1 MFQFTTTNVVNSK
14 VEATSG
20 KELWKGGEEAN
31 NNPAYFD
38 FKRVNK
44 FLKPNVTAIYKAVAN
59 DPEMAK
65 ISINLDGVGM
75 EGDQLRLSI
84 YVGLTQASQESRYA
98 NDLIYKG
105 KPFTVD
111 FICKKTPAETVESLY
126 KIINKYEVLVYGEKL
141 LNVSYNSTFLVIE
154 ATNEYQRFK
163 KVNIEK
169 FDAEKYHGM
178 GDYVVQK
185 SLEEIDEKAKNSE
198 VTNTAEGFFPGKEGF
213 GTYSFLLHNL
223 RIPTSMRTRAFGVN
237 QDETPIV
244 GAKYNQY
251 TIHYCVDRGIL
262 GSNAVGDTVQSKTT
276 HVFYV
281 NDTLATDFET
291 ALAKI
296 GTIVSVPTVEE
307 GSEDNE

>member
-1 MFQFTTTNVVNSK
+1 M
-14 VEATSG
+14 
-20 KELWKGGEEAN
+20 
-31 NNPAYFD
+31 
-38 FKRVNK
+38 
-44 FLKPNVTAIYKAVAN
+44 
-59 DPEMAK
+59 
-65 ISINLDGVGM
+65 
-75 EGDQLRLSI
+75 
-84 YVGLTQASQESRYA
+84 
-98 NDLIYKG
+98 
-105 KPFTVD
+105 
-111 FICKKTPAETVESLY
+111 
-126 KIINKYEVLVYGEKL
+126 
-141 LNVSYNSTFLVIE
+141 
-154 ATNEYQRFK
+154 

-178 GDYVVQK
+178 GEYSVVK
-185 SLEEIDEKAKNSE
+185 SLKSLGDPKTSNAN
-198 VTNTAEGFFPGKEGF
+198 VTNTEEGFFPGKEGF

-281 NDTLATDFET
+281 NDTLATDFEA

-296 GTIVSVPTVEE
+296 GTIVSVPTV
-307 GSEDNE
+307 D

>member
-20 KELWKGGEEAN
+20 KELWKSGEEDN
-31 NNPAYFD
+31 GNPAYFD

-65 ISINLDGVGM
+65 VSISLTGVGK

-111 FICKKTPAETVESLY
+111 FVYKSSDAETAKALE
-126 KIINKYEVLVYGEKL
+126 KIIRNYEVMVYGEKL
-141 LNVSYNSTFLVIE
+141 LKVSHNGAIITIE
-154 ATNEYQRFK
+154 ATNEYQRFM

-178 GDYVVQK
+178 GEYSVVK
-185 SLEEIDEKAKNSE
+185 SLKSLGDPKTSNAN
-198 VTNTAEGFFPGKEGF
+198 VTNTEEGFFPGKEGF

-281 NDTLATDFET
+281 NDTLATDFEA

-296 GTIVSVPTVEE
+296 GTIVSVPTV
-307 GSEDNE
+307 D